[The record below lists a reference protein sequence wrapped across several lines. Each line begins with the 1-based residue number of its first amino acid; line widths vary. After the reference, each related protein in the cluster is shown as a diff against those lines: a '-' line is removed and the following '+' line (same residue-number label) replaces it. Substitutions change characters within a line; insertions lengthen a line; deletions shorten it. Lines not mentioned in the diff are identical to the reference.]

1 MVPGQGQY
9 MNGMMTPQGTLSAN
23 GMMTGQMAQ
32 MGGRIGTDLDNGESY
47 RTAMCCTTL
56 HYTALH
62 CTAMCCTVLYCTA
75 MCCNIHLSCFVVL
88 LTAHLLTSTHIFLC
102 FQACSK

>member
-32 MGGRIGTDLDNGESY
+32 MGGRIGTDLDNGE
-47 RTAMCCTTL
+47 R
-56 HYTALH
+56 
-62 CTAMCCTVLYCTA
+62 YCTA
-75 MCCNIHLSCFVVL
+75 MCYNVLHCNSHLSCVTVL
-88 LTAHLLTSTHIFLC
+88 LTAHLPTSLHIFIC